1 MGGKEADTNT
11 ADAGLVLYV
20 VALAVCGVI
29 FLLVAGVANSRVGSG
44 NLRRGGDQELE
55 NEDVK
60 KSKGEDG
67 EVAAIAIVTISI
79 VVAVLGTIAITLSF
93 ASYRYYYDRAPLAF
107 LLSALGFTV
116 LLVVACLF
124 GRSAKRYAEKK
135 GYPRYGFFIL
145 GFCFLFPGWLI
156 ALCVPDRH
164 VHYNLSVGEPGV
176 MPVENGAS
184 GTTQAVGNQNSPE
197 PPYPMAGR

>member
-11 ADAGLVLYV
+11 ADVGLVLYV

-67 EVAAIAIVTISI
+67 EVAAITIVTISS
-79 VVAVLGTIAITLSF
+79 VVAVLATIFITISF
-93 ASYRYYYDRAPLAF
+93 ASIDYYPLLAF

-116 LLVVACLF
+116 LLIIAYLF
-124 GRSAKRYAEKK
+124 GRSAKRYAERK
-135 GYPRYGFFIL
+135 GYPRHGFFIL

-164 VHYNLSVGEPGV
+164 VRYSLSVGEPGV
-176 MPVENGAS
+176 MPEGNGTSIATQTVEY
-184 GTTQAVGNQNSPE
+184 QNVPE
-197 PPYPMAGR
+197 PPYLMAGR